1 MTVEHYDIS
10 AIKDIK
16 KKYKP
21 RIKKAI
27 NNATKKAINDAVKDI
42 KKKNVKHL

>member
-10 AIKDIK
+10 TINDVK

-27 NNATKKAINDAVKDI
+27 NNAMKKAKNDTVKDL
-42 KKKNVKHL
+42 KK

>member
-1 MTVEHYDIS
+1 MTIEHYDIS
-10 AIKDIK
+10 TINDVK

-27 NNATKKAINDAVKDI
+27 NNAMGRAINE
-42 KKKNVKHL
+42 L